1 MTPLAKIVTAPESI
15 PVSLQT
21 VKDFLRVDG
30 SDEDAQIESLIK
42 AATKRLEDYTE
53 LKFVTQ
59 TWDIYFDHFP
69 THMRKDMWW
78 DGSRDIA
85 ITELVDRKGG
95 EIVFP
100 FGPVQ
105 SVSSVIYFLDDDTQQ
120 TFASSN
126 YVVDSVGYRGRIALK
141 TSAIWPT
148 DVLRTINAVKIQAVL
163 GFGLG
168 VDPDYVGAGSGTA
181 TSQVPKDIQDAIKN
195 FVAILYEHRG
205 DELPEMPPSVLM
217 MMQEYVRYKV

>member
-1 MTPLAKIVTAPESI
+1 MTPHTKIVTAPVGLA
-15 PVSLQT
+15 VSLQT

-30 SDEDAQIESLIK
+30 SDDDVLLENLIN

-59 TWDIYFDHFP
+59 TWSIFYDHFP
-69 THMRKDMWW
+69 TRMRKDMWW
-78 DGSRDIA
+78 DGTKDIA
-85 ITELVDRKGG
+85 ITELIDRKGG
-95 EIVFP
+95 ELVFP

-105 SVSSVIYFLDDDTQQ
+105 SVSSVKYFLDDGTEQ

-126 YVVDSVGYRGRIALK
+126 YVVDDVGDRGRIALK
-141 TSAIWPT
+141 IGAIWPA
-148 DVLRTINAVKIQAVL
+148 DVLRPINAVKIETIV

-168 VDPDYVGAGSGTA
+168 YDDGPPIVQS
-181 TSQVPKDIQDAIKN
+181 SVPQDIQEAIKN

-205 DELPEMPPSVLM
+205 DELPEIPANVMMLM
-217 MMQEYVRYKV
+217 QNYVRYQV